1 MLWGRAGAPPPEAV
15 AQLIPGEGSRAC
27 LGASGGGAPAR
38 PTRLPL
44 MIIGFCGSGNMA
56 AAIARGWAGSRD
68 RLLFFDADADKA
80 RKLAGEVGGE
90 AVGSNA
96 ELAELADVVVLAV
109 KPGALEQAAG
119 ELAGVKAVIS
129 ILGATSLE
137 KVEAAFGEAEVGR
150 IMPNLAVEVGAGV
163 LCIAG
168 SFSPEVRER
177 LDTLGSVV
185 EMPDSQFDVA
195 TALMGCSPAYFALV
209 AEALADAGAG
219 AGLDEELVEKLV
231 VGAAAGTGALMR
243 VRRPADLRVAV
254 TSPGGS
260 TEAGLDAL
268 EREGAREAFAA
279 AVRASLERM
288 RG

>member
-1 MLWGRAGAPPPEAV
+1 
-15 AQLIPGEGSRAC
+15 
-27 LGASGGGAPAR
+27 
-38 PTRLPL
+38 
-44 MIIGFCGSGNMA
+44 MIVGFCGSGNMA
-56 AAIARGWAGSRD
+56 AAIARGWAGQWERM
-68 RLLFFDADADKA
+68 LFFDADAGKA
-80 RKLAGEVGGE
+80 RKLAGEVGGDV
-90 AVGSNA
+90 AGSNA
-96 ELAELADVVVLAV
+96 ELAERVDVVVLAV
-109 KPGALEQAAG
+109 KPAALGQAAG
-119 ELAGVKAVIS
+119 ELVGVRAVIS

-150 IMPNLAVEVGAGV
+150 IMPNLAVEVGEGV
-163 LCIAG
+163 LCISGA
-168 SFSPEVRER
+168 FSTEVRKR
-177 LDTLGSVV
+177 LDTLGTVV
-185 EMPDSQFDVA
+185 ELPDSEFDVA

-209 AEALADAGAG
+209 AEALSEAGVG
-219 AGLDEELVEKLV
+219 AGLDEALVEKLV

-268 EREGAREAFAA
+268 EREGAREAFAV